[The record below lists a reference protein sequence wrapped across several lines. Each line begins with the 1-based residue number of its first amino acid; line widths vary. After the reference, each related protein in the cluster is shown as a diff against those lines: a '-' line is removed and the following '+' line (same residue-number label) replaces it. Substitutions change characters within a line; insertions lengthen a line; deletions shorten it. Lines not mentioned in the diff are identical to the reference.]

1 MKRFS
6 SLDTHA
12 MVCDLRSKVVGL
24 RVANVY
30 DLAPKTY
37 LFKLALPDRK
47 AFLLVESAIR
57 VHTTQFQREHHNVP
71 SVFALRLRKH
81 IRTKRIEEVK
91 QLGVDRV
98 IDFTVGSG
106 PAEHHLILEL
116 YSQGNII
123 LTDKDYVIL
132 ALLRPYKFEA
142 GAAGGG
148 DGGGAGET
156 SYNIAPG
163 HKYPVH
169 LAHVLAPVGQ
179 EKLEQMLASV
189 EEEKRSKMELRHLL
203 NSKLDFGPTL
213 VEHLILT
220 AGLKPGLKI
229 SEWDP
234 AFSEPL
240 LCAIADATSLYDQPL
255 KGYIILKTPK
265 GQAANKKGAQ
275 SRAQKKKGN
284 QQAKDEEQEE
294 QAKEKDKETET
305 ENKEQGENKQAQE
318 TAPQQE
324 QQQAFSVFVPFLY
337 KQFEG
342 QPFLEYDSFDRAV
355 DTFFSQIEAQRI
367 EEQRVA
373 QEGVVIKKLDKVKED
388 QTRRIQSLKKAQ
400 LENVDKARLIEE
412 NLEDVEAAIMIM
424 RTELS
429 RGVDWNELWGI
440 IKEARKNGDPIANI
454 VHRLKLETNQVTLLL
469 SHRLD
474 EDVASASNKVDVD
487 ISLSAYANA
496 QAYYSAKK
504 KSEQKHQKTIDAAEH
519 AMKAAEKKA
528 RASLNEV
535 KIKASIQKIRK
546 TYWFE
551 KFYWFISSENYLII
565 SGRDAQQNELIVK
578 RYLRKGDAYVHAD
591 IHGASSCVVR
601 NNDSDKPIPP
611 LTLAQAG
618 QMTVCRS
625 AAWKAKVV
633 TSAYW
638 VHHHQVSK
646 TAPSGEY
653 LVTGSFMIRGKKNYL
668 PPAPLVMGL
677 GFLFKLDESSIPNH
691 VNERRIRGQDKGN
704 EDEETAQ
711 EESVEEEQDEDDEEA
726 NEQQETREEKKAG
739 TEKPSANA
747 SKREGE
753 KEAKESEEKD
763 GDETEEKEDTNEQ
776 EEEGEHSS
784 EGESD
789 EEEGEPTPSAYRV
802 KLMMDTPQTQE
813 AKQTNKEEDV
823 DDDDE
828 EDEQETKQ
836 ANSTNKA
843 RLNAAEKR
851 RLKKLKKRGLNP
863 DQIDLTKPQQQQQS
877 NKAKKQQQ
885 QQQQQHKGEDKARQA
900 PRGKKGKQKRIQR
913 KYADQDEEERRI
925 ALELLA
931 SAGNPE
937 KQREER
943 EKLEKRQQALEH
955 QRMKQQ
961 QRKERQRQLN
971 Q

>member
-1 MKRFS
+1 
-6 SLDTHA
+6 
-12 MVCDLRSKVVGL
+12 
-24 RVANVY
+24 
-30 DLAPKTY
+30 
-37 LFKLALPDRK
+37 
-47 AFLLVESAIR
+47 
-57 VHTTQFQREHHNVP
+57 
-71 SVFALRLRKH
+71 
-81 IRTKRIEEVK
+81 
-91 QLGVDRV
+91 
-98 IDFTVGSG
+98 
-106 PAEHHLILEL
+106 
-116 YSQGNII
+116 
-123 LTDKDYVIL
+123 
-132 ALLRPYKFEA
+132 
-142 GAAGGG
+142 
-148 DGGGAGET
+148 
-156 SYNIAPG
+156 
-163 HKYPVH
+163 
-169 LAHVLAPVGQ
+169 
-179 EKLEQMLASV
+179 
-189 EEEKRSKMELRHLL
+189 
-203 NSKLDFGPTL
+203 
-213 VEHLILT
+213 
-220 AGLKPGLKI
+220 
-229 SEWDP
+229 
-234 AFSEPL
+234 
-240 LCAIADATSLYDQPL
+240 
-255 KGYIILKTPK
+255 
-265 GQAANKKGAQ
+265 
-275 SRAQKKKGN
+275 
-284 QQAKDEEQEE
+284 
-294 QAKEKDKETET
+294 
-305 ENKEQGENKQAQE
+305 
-318 TAPQQE
+318 
-324 QQQAFSVFVPFLY
+324 
-337 KQFEG
+337 
-342 QPFLEYDSFDRAV
+342 
-355 DTFFSQIEAQRI
+355 
-367 EEQRVA
+367 
-373 QEGVVIKKLDKVKED
+373 
-388 QTRRIQSLKKAQ
+388 
-400 LENVDKARLIEE
+400 
-412 NLEDVEAAIMIM
+412 
-424 RTELS
+424 
-429 RGVDWNELWGI
+429 
-440 IKEARKNGDPIANI
+440 
-454 VHRLKLETNQVTLLL
+454 
-469 SHRLD
+469 
-474 EDVASASNKVDVD
+474 
-487 ISLSAYANA
+487 
-496 QAYYSAKK
+496 
-504 KSEQKHQKTIDAAEH
+504 
-519 AMKAAEKKA
+519 MKAAEKKA

-971 Q
+971 QKFELLQQQHLHEEIQKKQDTKEGEQQEEAVVADDAANANKRKTRKEKREEKEKEDEEVRLLMEEENIKTLEEEEKELLTDLSSFTGNPLPDDVLHFAIPVCAPYPVLQNYKYKVKLLPGSAKKGKGKNLSSLFLFLFLYLPRSFTASKAAMHFFLHMSEATEHEKNLLKCVNDTEIVLQMIPDVKMATAGLHMKKNQAKKSKRANKKKAN